1 MTVCRKLV
9 SDTLT
14 IMSRN
19 FAVRT
24 ADATKANRELPPV
37 AEHRDANRAA
47 ALGFLIQE
55 LGLYPLK
62 RLICTCSMAFAL
74 SSAEGQVATTNV
86 VNFQV
91 FGAGPAQKMANPT
104 GMSVGVDG
112 RTYGTFESFGSNN
125 FGGIYVITPALNLIQ
140 LFGFN
145 SNNGAYPMG
154 GLVQG
159 VDRALYGTTS
169 SGGASDYGTVFKVTT
184 NGALVWSVSFDGTNG
199 HMQSQGLSV
208 GQMISGRD
216 GFLYGVTYYGGS
228 KLDNF
233 HQRQL
238 GTVYKMNPTNG
249 NFVWS
254 FTFNGT
260 NGCYGYSL
268 TQAADGN
275 LYGTTATGGIGYDGQ
290 AGVGYGTVFRI
301 TTGGALT
308 PLFLFGN
315 TNGARPHSVTQGT
328 DGDLYGTTE
337 SDISFNSTAFRM
349 TTNGVLVWS
358 VPIGGGFDVNPL
370 GLAQAGD
377 GNFYGESNDGGDGD
391 GTLFRI
397 STSGAFSNLLSFS
410 ASDGSPLAPM
420 VAVSPTLLL
429 AATGTGGPGGG
440 GTIFALLVPAAVSR
454 PAFQPPF
461 LTNGMIELNWTA
473 TPGPQYQLLWKS
485 NLTDSAWQNLGGP
498 ISATGNTA
506 TAFDFPTNA
515 QRLYRIMV
523 H

>member
-1 MTVCRKLV
+1 MKLFRKLV

-14 IMSRN
+14 ILSRS
-19 FAVRT
+19 FSVRT
-24 ADATKANRELPPV
+24 ADATKANRESPPV
-37 AEHRDANRAA
+37 AERRDANRAA
-47 ALGFLIQE
+47 ALGFLIPE
-55 LGLYPLK
+55 SVLYPLK
-62 RLICTCSMAFAL
+62 SLICTCSVAFAL
-74 SSAEGQVATTNV
+74 STAEGQVTTTNL

-91 FGAGPAQKMANPT
+91 FGAGAAQKMADPT
-104 GMSVGVDG
+104 GMSLGVDG

-159 VDRALYGTTS
+159 VDGALYGTTS
-169 SGGASDYGTVFKVTT
+169 GGGVRDYGTVFKVTT
-184 NGALVWSVSFDGTNG
+184 NGALVWSVSFNGTNG
-199 HMQSQGLSV
+199 QLYPQTLSI

-216 GFLYGVTYYGGS
+216 GFLYGVTYYGGT

-233 HQRQL
+233 HQRLL

-260 NGCYGYSL
+260 NGCYPYSL
-268 TQAADGN
+268 TQAADGD

-301 TTGGALT
+301 TTDGALT
-308 PLFLFGN
+308 PLFLFGY
-315 TNGARPHSVTQGT
+315 TNGSRPHSVTQGT
-328 DGDLYGTTE
+328 DGDLYGTTDT
-337 SDISFNSTAFRM
+337 SSSFSSTAFRM

-358 VPIGGGFDVNPL
+358 VSIGGGFDVEPT
-370 GLAQAGD
+370 GLAQAAD
-377 GNFYGESNDGGDGD
+377 GSFYGESNDGGDGD
-391 GTLFRI
+391 GTLFCI
-397 STSGAFSNLLSFS
+397 STSGAFSNLVSFS
-410 ASDGSPLAPM
+410 ASDGSPAAPV

-429 AATGTGGPGGG
+429 ASTGSGGLGGG
-440 GTIFALLVPAAVSR
+440 GTIFALLVPE
-454 PAFQPPF
+454 PASPPVFQPPF

-485 NLTDSAWQNLGGP
+485 NLTDSAWQNLGSP
-498 ISATGNTA
+498 ISAAGNTA
-506 TAFDFPTNA
+506 TAFDYLTNA
-515 QRLYRIMV
+515 QRFYRLMV